1 MISKNED
8 TLSYKISYFIFE
20 GLGKLIAI
28 VIKLLFNL
36 IWVGIIKASKK
47 SAIFL
52 FAYLFIIGLFAITFI
67 KNRTTYVL
75 IIFLSAILFVSII
88 ATIKEWIQQRP
99 YRKRIIFF
107 NEVFEQVNLVAN
119 DGSLPLFLYDEN
131 ISAYATL
138 YAFQTLIPLNNWYIK
153 KDLLEMYFD
162 AKILDIK
169 QNKKSNR
176 NIDIIL
182 QNKELPNMIEFND
195 THTIQNKLSIG
206 ISYEDIVTIDLAKTP
221 HVLIA
226 GETGSGKSN
235 VMKCLIYQALTQGY
249 IVKLIDFK
257 RGVSFSSFSDCISVI
272 FEYEEAKKV
281 LEELVNET
289 KKRLDLF
296 RNFRVDNLKNYNRIA
311 DIALKPIIV
320 FIDEL
325 AELLKVRD
333 KELSNSFYDS
343 IESITR
349 LSRCVGIHLIVGI
362 QRPDATIINGQIK
375 NNISGRLC
383 GRFVDPE
390 PSRIMLGNS
399 SASQLQNIKGRFIYK
414 DDKLHEIQCFYYDD
428 SCFDF
433 GSHLTENLVEPDME
447 EIQVDEEQLDNNLQD
462 EMNDGIKD
470 FDFNFEKIK

>member
-1 MISKNED
+1 MKTGIEN
-8 TLSYKISYFIFE
+8 TLSYKISYM
-20 GLGKLIAI
+20 
-28 VIKLLFNL
+28 LLEK
-36 IWVGIIKASKK
+36 IGGIIGFFIRIIWMGIVTS
-47 SAIFL
+47 SLENISYFIT
-52 FAYLFIIGLFAITFI
+52 YL
-67 KNRTTYVL
+67 
-75 IIFLSAILFVSII
+75 ILFVLILVSITVFPEALLLLT
-88 ATIKEWIQQRP
+88 ATTFILAMAKGFKTWIEQRP
-99 YRKRIIFF
+99 YKKRIAFF
-107 NEVFEQVNLVAN
+107 DEVFKQVKLVAN
-119 DGSLPLFLYDEN
+119 DGTIPLFLYEKE
-131 ISAYATL
+131 ISEYATL
-138 YAFQTLIPLNNWYIK
+138 YAFQTLIPLNNWYLK

-162 AKILDIK
+162 TKILDIK
-169 QNKKSNR
+169 QDKNSNR
-176 NIDIIL
+176 NIDIII
-182 QNKELPNMIEFND
+182 QNKELPKVIEYND
-195 THTIQNKLSIG
+195 THTIQNELSIG
-206 ISYEDIVTIDLAKTP
+206 ISYEGIVTIDLAKTP

-311 DIALKPIIV
+311 DIKLRPIIV

-333 KELSNSFYDS
+333 KDLSNSFYDS
-343 IESITR
+343 IETITR

-462 EMNDGIKD
+462 EMNAGIKD